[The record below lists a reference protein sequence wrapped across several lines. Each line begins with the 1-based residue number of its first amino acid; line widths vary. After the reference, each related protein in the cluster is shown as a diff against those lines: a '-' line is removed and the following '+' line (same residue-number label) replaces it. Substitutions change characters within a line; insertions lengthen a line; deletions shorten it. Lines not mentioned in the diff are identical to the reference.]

1 MAVRDDVVALFV
13 CSAYQYD
20 NYGTLENELKI
31 HSDVPQPKLDA
42 HQVRIKVQ
50 SAAVN
55 PFDRLVMEGMGQA
68 FLGIVPSTEK
78 PFTIGIDGAGKVVEI
93 GSDVNRLAVDD
104 EVYLM
109 TPVTAFGTLAEYVV
123 AEEEFVAVKPR
134 NLDFNE
140 AAAVPSVAL
149 TAYAGMF
156 RHAKLQKDQTVL
168 ILGGSSSVGMYAVQ
182 FAHALGARVIA
193 TTSTRNVELVKSLG
207 ADQVIDY
214 TKEKWLEIVEPH
226 SVDAFYD
233 CGAEDSAWNDGAQL
247 VLKKATG
254 RFITISPMAQPVAE
268 SKFGAILI
276 GEVYNTDPS
285 ADKLDVITQYIE
297 SGTVKP
303 VIDTV
308 YPFEKAM
315 DAYAKLKTK
324 RARGKLVLQ
333 VHQ

>member
-1 MAVRDDVVALFV
+1 MALPHSF
-13 CSAYQYD
+13 SAYQYD

-93 GSDVNRLAVDD
+93 GSDVKRLAVGD

-149 TAYAGMF
+149 TA
-156 RHAKLQKDQTVL
+156 
-168 ILGGSSSVGMYAVQ
+168 SSVGMYAVQ

-308 YPFEKAM
+308 YSFEKAM